1 MSDTVVE
8 TITGGN
14 TADAPMQVLSLT
26 PSAIRQVKFLIQK
39 KGNPNLGLR
48 VGVKGGGCSGLS
60 YSMTLDDNVTERDTM
75 VEVEGIKVIVDRKSA
90 RFLEGT
96 TLDYTVKNLLEG
108 GWQWS
113 NPNAQRSCG
122 CGTSFTPR

>member
-8 TITGGN
+8 TITAGIA
-14 TADAPMQVLSLT
+14 ADAPTHILTLT

-39 KGNPNLGLR
+39 KGNPDLGLR

-60 YSMTLDDNVTERDTM
+60 YSMTLDENVTERDTM

>member
-1 MSDTVVE
+1 MTETTLEPTE
-8 TITGGN
+8 TILT
-14 TADAPMQVLSLT
+14 LT
-26 PSAIRQVKFLIQK
+26 PAAIQQVKFLIQK
-39 KGNPNLGLR
+39 KGNPSLALR

-60 YSMTLDDNVTERDTM
+60 YAMTLDENTTERDTVYEM
-75 VEVEGIKVIVDRKSA
+75 DGLRVIVDKKSA
-90 RFLEGT
+90 KFLAGT

-108 GWQWS
+108 GWQWK